1 MSLLKSTIDDFK
13 DYETLW
19 ESANTKGKLKSKLHE
34 DLSSYSVGVDGSKKK
49 IEKMKV
55 DDTQAL
61 SEIVKFISG
70 LTREEKENVWCSWF
84 WVDENN
90 NDQDIVV
97 SIYSRAELEQDPEYA
112 ECGVYGDRTLGN
124 WDYAERELQKA
135 LGIKSLY

>member
-1 MSLLKSTIDDFK
+1 MKRVKSTIDDFR

-19 ESANTKGKLKSKLHE
+19 ESKGKLKSRLHE
-34 DLSSYSVGVDGSKKK
+34 DLSSYSVGVDGSNKTLTKT
-49 IEKMKV
+49 KV

-61 SEIVKFISG
+61 DEIIKFING

-84 WVDENN
+84 WVDNDG

-97 SIYSRAELEQDPEYA
+97 SVYCKSELEEDPEYK